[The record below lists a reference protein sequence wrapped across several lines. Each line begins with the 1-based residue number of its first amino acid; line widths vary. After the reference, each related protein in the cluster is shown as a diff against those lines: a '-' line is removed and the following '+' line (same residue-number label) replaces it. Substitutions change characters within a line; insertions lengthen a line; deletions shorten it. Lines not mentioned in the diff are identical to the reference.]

1 MPSPPSGTA
10 RRAVAQRRAAERRGR
25 GAERLAA
32 LLLRLKGYR
41 SRAQGFR
48 LPIGEIDLIARR
60 GGIIAFVEVKRR
72 GTMISAIESISH
84 RQRRRIAHA
93 AEAFVA
99 GRPELAPLSHR
110 FDVVLVAPRRLP
122 RQILDAWRP

>member
-1 MPSPPSGTA
+1 MPLPSPPGATA
-10 RRAVAQRRAAERRGR
+10 RRRLAERRGH

-41 SRAQGFR
+41 VLARGFR
-48 LPIGEIDLIARR
+48 LPVGEIDLVAAR

-72 GTMISAIESISH
+72 GDLAAAIESIST
-84 RQRRRIAHA
+84 RQRRRIARA
-93 AEAFVA
+93 AEAFMA
-99 GRPELAPLSHR
+99 GRPDLAGKDQR

-122 RQILDAWRP
+122 RHILDAWRP